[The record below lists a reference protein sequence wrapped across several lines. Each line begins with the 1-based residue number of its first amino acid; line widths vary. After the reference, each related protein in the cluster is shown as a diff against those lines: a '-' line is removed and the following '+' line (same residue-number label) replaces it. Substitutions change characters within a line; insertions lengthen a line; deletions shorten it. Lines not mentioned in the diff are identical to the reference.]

1 METTRRQFLSV
12 LAGVP
17 LLSATGRA
25 APLFLRLARAAGRA
39 RGTAPRALVVLRL
52 QGGNDGLNTVVP
64 FRADPYYRRRRSLAL
79 APGAV
84 RRITDELAFHPEMS
98 GLEALF
104 KEGRLAVVQGVG
116 YPGPDRSH
124 FRSTEIW
131 ESADVAGGSARA
143 GWLGRCL
150 CHPGAAGDS
159 ILGGAALGTSELPQA
174 LVADPLHATALASL
188 EEFRLPAGV
197 GSAVRDLLP
206 HLAAEARGDAG
217 STLERVRET
226 IAQALDASARLPAE
240 GRETTASYPDLPLA
254 RTLREVAALHRA
266 GLGTR
271 VFFVTLDGFDTHAR
285 QARAH
290 GLLLAELSRSVKAFL
305 DDLALD
311 GAKDEVL
318 LVTVS
323 EFGRRVE
330 ENGSGGT
337 DHGAA
342 APLFV
347 AGGGVKGGVHG
358 AHPSLERLADGDL
371 EFGVDFRSVYATV
384 LRRWLGVDPAPVLGG
399 SFAELDFV

>member
-1 METTRRQFLSV
+1 MEPTRREFLSV

-25 APLFLRLARAAGRA
+25 APLFVRMARAAGRA
-39 RGTAPRALVVLRL
+39 RAGRALVVVRL

-64 FRADPYYRRRRSLAL
+64 FRADPYFRLRRSLAL

-84 RRITDELAFHPEMS
+84 RRITDDLALHPEMAGFES
-98 GLEALF
+98 LF
-104 KEGRLAVVQGVG
+104 KDGRLAVVQGVG
-116 YPGPDRSH
+116 YPGADRSH

-150 CHPGAAGDS
+150 CHPDAARGS
-159 ILGGAALGTSELPQA
+159 ILAGAALGTSELPQA
-174 LVADPLHATALASL
+174 LVADPLRATALASL
-188 EEFRLPAGV
+188 EEFRLPAGA
-197 GSAVRDLLP
+197 GDAVRSVLP
-206 HLAAEARGDAG
+206 DLAAEERGEAG
-217 STLERVRET
+217 GTLERVRET

-240 GRETTASYPDLPLA
+240 GRETGAAYPDLPLA
-254 RTLREVAALHRA
+254 RKLREVAALHRA

-285 QARAH
+285 QARTHA
-290 GLLLAELSRSVKAFL
+290 LLLSELSRSVKAFL
-305 DDLALD
+305 DDFAGD
-311 GAKDEVL
+311 GGGDEVL
-318 LVTVS
+318 LLTFS

-358 AHPSLERLADGDL
+358 AHPSLDRLVDGDL
-371 EFGVDFRSVYATV
+371 GFGVDFRSVYATV
-384 LRRWLGVDPAPVLGG
+384 LRRWLGVDPAPILGG
-399 SFAELDFV
+399 SFPELDFV